1 MFFSRFLPSES
12 VPLQTKWRVRII
24 LKDSEFF
31 FDWVR
36 SDEFQSEEIDEEIT
50 MKPRKPQGAILI
62 GEDHPDTL
70 QILKVVL
77 ESEGYRVDTALDS
90 ETVLAKATRNKPPLV
105 LLDMRLPNIGGVEVC
120 RRLKQDLS
128 TAHIPVV
135 IVTAKSD
142 HEARAGAVA
151 AGANAYLLKP
161 FDPADLVERINKV
174 FERIDL
180 VSLSQST

>member
-1 MFFSRFLPSES
+1 
-12 VPLQTKWRVRII
+12 
-24 LKDSEFF
+24 
-31 FDWVR
+31 
-36 SDEFQSEEIDEEIT
+36 
-50 MKPRKPQGAILI
+50 MKQRKPEGAILI

-90 ETVLAKATRNKPPLV
+90 ETVLTKATRNKPMLI

-151 AGANAYLLKP
+151 AGADAYVLKP
-161 FDPADLVERINKV
+161 FDPADLVERVNKI
-174 FERIDL
+174 FDRIAL
-180 VSLSQST
+180 APLPQST

>member
-1 MFFSRFLPSES
+1 
-12 VPLQTKWRVRII
+12 
-24 LKDSEFF
+24 
-31 FDWVR
+31 
-36 SDEFQSEEIDEEIT
+36 
-50 MKPRKPQGAILI
+50 MKQRKPEGAILI

-90 ETVLAKATRNKPPLV
+90 ETVLAKAIRNKPMLI

-142 HEARAGAVA
+142 HEARAGAVE
-151 AGANAYLLKP
+151 AGADAYVLKP
-161 FDPADLVERINKV
+161 FDPADLVERVNKI
-174 FERIDL
+174 FDRIAL
-180 VSLSQST
+180 APLPQST